1 MEFVGVAGKNL
12 ELTEGIT
19 DFVSNN
25 ARELA
30 LSFSKVLAGKEVP
43 TQYPDTEQKIKTSPE
58 EKHGVKGNMETF
70 PHSPKGDGR

>member
-1 MEFVGVAGKNL
+1 MARCRNLCINIKYTVILEFVGVAGKNL

-43 TQYPDTEQKIKTSPE
+43 TQYQTPAEDKDIA
-58 EKHGVKGNMETF
+58 
-70 PHSPKGDGR
+70 